1 MIDDELKKILAMRS
15 AAEDAAK
22 LYRLPAAAE
31 ILRSTGFDA
40 AHHHLD
46 AIGAVAASEKV
57 SLSQLLPV
65 TVADSLKTA
74 MQSFAEDAATQ
85 YQMPAVSEILRST
98 GFDAA
103 HHHLD
108 GIGAVAASEKVSL
121 SQFLPFTVADNL
133 KTMQSTAHLA
143 ELYRMPADEILRSTD
158 NERDWQRQFDAIGA
172 LAASEQL
179 NLRHLLLFTAADDL
193 SRLQSALQP
202 PNAIAEMIR
211 GIEKDALRNESSLR
225 ELMGGVLSPA
235 VLSGYSSLNT
245 MMHDVGLQA
254 TAISSLER
262 VKSATSLL
270 APVEQYGR
278 FLQDTIGHIATVGV
292 DPLMS
297 RALQGSILLTDDIL
311 GANAEVTARLTPSA
325 GESRFASM
333 ISPVSLA
340 LPFVQRDELV
350 AARKDL
356 PSLNVV
362 DLALYSPAH
371 SVAQR
376 ANRILQAVFDVNTER
391 KLKQKQET
399 FSATNRM
406 MIAVRDLPL
415 LVVTNQSS
423 FGDFLDTL
431 YFLFFESA
439 GDDHLRYLDSKGGE
453 LTDEECEIV
462 WIIKHLR
469 NYGRHD
475 LDHGKD
481 VRKKWRDLDADLKT
495 LGFNTLPRTRQ
506 EFRRMQTRILEMTEE
521 FVTLLCKRIS

>member
-1 MIDDELKKILAMRS
+1 
-15 AAEDAAK
+15 
-22 LYRLPAAAE
+22 
-31 ILRSTGFDA
+31 
-40 AHHHLD
+40 
-46 AIGAVAASEKV
+46 V
-57 SLSQLLPV
+57 
-65 TVADSLKTA
+65 
-74 MQSFAEDAATQ
+74 
-85 YQMPAVSEILRST
+85 
-98 GFDAA
+98 
-103 HHHLD
+103 
-108 GIGAVAASEKVSL
+108 
-121 SQFLPFTVADNL
+121 
-133 KTMQSTAHLA
+133 
-143 ELYRMPADEILRSTD
+143 
-158 NERDWQRQFDAIGA
+158 
-172 LAASEQL
+172 
-179 NLRHLLLFTAADDL
+179 
-193 SRLQSALQP
+193 
-202 PNAIAEMIR
+202 
-211 GIEKDALRNESSLR
+211 
-225 ELMGGVLSPA
+225 
-235 VLSGYSSLNT
+235 
-245 MMHDVGLQA
+245 
-254 TAISSLER
+254 
-262 VKSATSLL
+262 
-270 APVEQYGR
+270 
-278 FLQDTIGHIATVGV
+278 
-292 DPLMS
+292 
-297 RALQGSILLTDDIL
+297 
-311 GANAEVTARLTPSA
+311 
-325 GESRFASM
+325 
-333 ISPVSLA
+333 

-431 YFLFFESA
+431 YFLLFESA

-453 LTDEECEIV
+453 LTDEECEII

-481 VRKKWRDLDADLKT
+481 VRKKWRDLDADLQT
-495 LGFNTLPRTRQ
+495 LGFNTLPKTHQ